1 MNEVASAFWSQE
13 NRFWVITNP
22 STEKTYIGFLNLD
35 LVCECGDLS
44 IDNHITVELSM
55 EDLGTHLTESQE
67 TTIWN
72 LETNGITTMSRKVKE
87 WITHVYV
94 GEPIEKNN

>member
-1 MNEVASAFWSQE
+1 MNEVASAFWEQE

-22 STEKTYIGFLNLD
+22 STEKTYIGFLNLN

-44 IDNHITVELSM
+44 IDNHITAEISM
-55 EDLGTHLTESQE
+55 EDLGTHLTDSQE

-72 LETNGITTMSRKVKE
+72 LETTGITTMSRK
-87 WITHVYV
+87 
-94 GEPIEKNN
+94 GGSNN